1 MRTALLL
8 MASGLVGVAGAAR
21 ADDER
26 ARQNYLLHCM
36 GCHTETGVGLP
47 GRVPSLRG
55 TLARLAQHPDG
66 RSYVLRVPGV
76 TQATLDSER
85 LAEVL
90 NWAISAFGDGTQPAQ
105 VPPFTAAEVAA
116 ARDRPLLE
124 VNATRE
130 RVLTGSKASLL
141 LRLRDDSSDSPASSS
156 YKPHARSD

>member
-1 MRTALLL
+1 
-8 MASGLVGVAGAAR
+8 MAFGLVGVAGAAR

-55 TLARLAQHPDG
+55 TFARLAQNPDG

-76 TQATLDSER
+76 TQSTLEPER

-90 NWAISAFGDGTQPAQ
+90 NWTIRAFRDGAEPAQ

-116 ARDRPLLE
+116 ARERPLLE
-124 VNATRE
+124 VTATRE
-130 RVLTGSKASLL
+130 RVLNRPKAATPEQ
-141 LRLRDDSSDSPASSS
+141 DG
-156 YKPHARSD
+156 RSDR

>member
-1 MRTALLL
+1 MRTGLLL
-8 MASGLVGVAGAAR
+8 TALGLVGVAGAAR

-55 TLARLAQHPDG
+55 TFARLAQDPAG

-76 TQATLDSER
+76 TQSTLEPQR

-90 NWAISAFGDGTQPAQ
+90 NWTIRAFDDGTQLAQ
-105 VPPFTAAEVAA
+105 VPAFTAAEVAA
-116 ARDRPLLE
+116 ARERPLLE
-124 VNATRE
+124 VSATRE
-130 RVLTGSKASLL
+130 RVINGSKAAT
-141 LRLRDDSSDSPASSS
+141 PQQAG
-156 YKPHARSD
+156 RSDR

>member
-1 MRTALLL
+1 
-8 MASGLVGVAGAAR
+8 MAFGLVGVAGAAR

-55 TLARLAQHPDG
+55 TLARLAQDPEG

-76 TQATLDSER
+76 TQSTLEPAR

-90 NWAISAFGDGTQPAQ
+90 NWAILAFGDGAQPAQ

-116 ARDRPLLE
+116 ARERPLLE
-124 VNATRE
+124 VSATRE
-130 RVLTGSKASLL
+130 RVLNGPKTAVPP
-141 LRLRDDSSDSPASSS
+141 RD
-156 YKPHARSD
+156 ARPDR

>member
-1 MRTALLL
+1 VRAALLL
-8 MASGLVGVAGAAR
+8 MASGLVGVATAAR

-55 TLARLAQHPDG
+55 TLARMAQDPDG

-76 TQATLDSER
+76 TQSTLEPAK

-90 NWAISAFGDGTQPAQ
+90 NWAIRAFGDGTEPAQ
-105 VPPFTAAEVAA
+105 VPAFTAAEVAA
-116 ARDRPLLE
+116 ARDQPLLE
-124 VNATRE
+124 VSAMRE
-130 RVLTGSKASLL
+130 RVLNGPKAAIPP
-141 LRLRDDSSDSPASSS
+141 RD
-156 YKPHARSD
+156 ARSDR

>member
-1 MRTALLL
+1 MAL
-8 MASGLVGVAGAAR
+8 GLVGVAGAAR

-55 TLARLAQHPDG
+55 TFARLAQDPDG

-76 TQATLDSER
+76 TQSTLEPER

-90 NWAISAFGDGTQPAQ
+90 NWTIHAFRDGAEPAQ

-116 ARDRPLLE
+116 ARERPLLE
-124 VNATRE
+124 VSATRE
-130 RVLTGSKASLL
+130 RVLSAPKTVVPP
-141 LRLRDDSSDSPASSS
+141 RD
-156 YKPHARSD
+156 ARPDR

>member
-1 MRTALLL
+1 
-8 MASGLVGVAGAAR
+8 MASGLLGVAGAAR

-55 TLARLAQHPDG
+55 TFARLAQDPDG

-76 TQATLDSER
+76 TQSTLEPER

-90 NWAISAFGDGTQPAQ
+90 NWTIHAFRDGAEPAQ

-116 ARDRPLLE
+116 ARERPLLE
-124 VNATRE
+124 VSATRE
-130 RVLTGSKASLL
+130 RVLSAPKTVVPP
-141 LRLRDDSSDSPASSS
+141 RD
-156 YKPHARSD
+156 ARPDR

>member
-1 MRTALLL
+1 
-8 MASGLVGVAGAAR
+8 MASGLVGVAGAAH
-21 ADDER
+21 ADDDER

-55 TLARLAQHPDG
+55 TFARLAQDPAG

-76 TQATLDSER
+76 TQSTLEPER

-90 NWAISAFGDGTQPAQ
+90 NWTIRAFRDGAEPAQ

-116 ARDRPLLE
+116 ARERPLLE
-124 VNATRE
+124 VSATRE
-130 RVLTGSKASLL
+130 RVLNGPKAATPEQ
-141 LRLRDDSSDSPASSS
+141 DG
-156 YKPHARSD
+156 RSDR

>member
-1 MRTALLL
+1 ML
-8 MASGLVGVAGAAR
+8 MALGIVCVAGAAR

-26 ARQNYLLHCM
+26 ARANYLLHCM

-55 TLARLAQHPDG
+55 TLARLAQDPAG

-76 TQATLDSER
+76 TQATLEPGR

-90 NWAISAFGDGTQPAQ
+90 NWAIRAFDDGTKTAQ
-105 VPPFTAAEVAA
+105 ISPFTAAEVAA
-116 ARDRPLLE
+116 ARDYPLLE

-130 RVLTGSKASLL
+130 RVLSG
-141 LRLRDDSSDSPASSS
+141 PATAT
-156 YKPHARSD
+156 PPGGGTPDR

>member
-1 MRTALLL
+1 
-8 MASGLVGVAGAAR
+8 MAFGFVGVAGAAR

-55 TLARLAQHPDG
+55 TLARLAQNPAG

-76 TQATLDSER
+76 TQSTLEPAR

-90 NWAISAFGDGTQPAQ
+90 NWTIRAFRDGVEPAQ

-116 ARDRPLLE
+116 ARERPLLE
-124 VNATRE
+124 VSATRE
-130 RVLTGSKASLL
+130 RVLNGPKAAVPP
-141 LRLRDDSSDSPASSS
+141 RA
-156 YKPHARSD
+156 ARPDR